1 MRLTISLPKTQIR
14 KTMAAAIAEY
24 SKRLSRFCNL
34 SLNYG
39 SDIYTV
45 LSCTTENISSTELAQ
60 IIERMRVGSVSD
72 LRVMLYAQDQP
83 VVFTVNEKTYLLSTA
98 GLPFDVQVVIILE
111 QIYRAFKIIHGET
124 YHK

>member
-1 MRLTISLPKTQIR
+1 MRLTISLPKTQMR

-24 SKRLSRFCNL
+24 SKRLSRFCKL
-34 SLNYG
+34 SLQYG

-45 LSCTTENISSTELAQ
+45 PSCTPENISSTELAQ

-72 LRVMLYAQDQP
+72 LKVMIYAEAPP
-83 VVFTVNEKTYLLSTA
+83 VVFTVNEKTYLLSIA